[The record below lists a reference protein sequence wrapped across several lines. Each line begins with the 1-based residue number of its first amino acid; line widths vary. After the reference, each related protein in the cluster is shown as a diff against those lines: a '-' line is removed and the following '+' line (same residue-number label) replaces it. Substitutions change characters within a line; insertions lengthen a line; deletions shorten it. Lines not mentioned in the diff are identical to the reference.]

1 MRRTR
6 CYSDT
11 SRGLALHSQGSARNK
26 PSRRHRLGRALAYT
40 YARTTLGAD
49 TRESVHAPLSAE
61 AAAYIYTRTSLGAD
75 TCRRVRAPLS
85 AEPAAYIYTRTTRR
99 ADTCRSL
106 HAPLSAEP
114 AAYIYTRTTRRAD
127 TCRSLHAPL
136 CVRPSRRTTPR
147 AAKGTATVALT
158 RAKDERSLP
167 HFALAL
173 RLSRWVDRAPPY
185 GNWSHCGHAP
195 ERWNSDGR
203 RARAVHIY
211 TRTARRADTCRAS
224 AASQNG
230 RNANRRSHG
239 APR

>member
-49 TRESVHAPLSAE
+49 TRESAHAPLSAE

-75 TCRRVRAPLS
+75 TCRRVR
-85 AEPAAYIYTRTTRR
+85 
-99 ADTCRSL
+99 
-106 HAPLSAEP
+106 APLSAEP